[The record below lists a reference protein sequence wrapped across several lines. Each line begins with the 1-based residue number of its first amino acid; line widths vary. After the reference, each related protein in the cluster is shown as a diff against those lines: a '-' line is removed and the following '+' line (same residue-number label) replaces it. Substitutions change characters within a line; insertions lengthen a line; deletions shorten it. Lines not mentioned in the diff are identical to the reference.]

1 MNIEPLIG
9 VSDLFQGTLKPQVFL
24 MIRLLDTLAG
34 DC

>member
-1 MNIEPLIG
+1 MDIEPLIG
-9 VSDLFQGTLKPQVFL
+9 VSGLFQGTLKPQGSQ